1 VSYDAKRLYELL
13 PAIYRIR
20 DAEQGEPL
28 KALFAVLAEQMG
40 VLEED
45 LAQLYD
51 DQFIET
57 CAPWVVPYIGDLV
70 GNNPLFDIG
79 RPLRADVAR
88 TIHYRR
94 RKGTLHALEEMARDV
109 TGWGCR
115 AVEFFRLLDWNQNL
129 NHLRPDNLGCA
140 NVRDINTMDLVD
152 TAFDTSSHT
161 VDVRPIGQ
169 AEGWHNIKNIGFFL
183 WRLRSYPID
192 DVPAR
197 PVDPAGDYRY
207 HFSVL
212 GSPAPL
218 FHHAQAVDETT
229 GRTEEANIP
238 APIRPLALHRDLEKS
253 LHEMSVASI
262 YYGQDFQIKVRKGVD
277 SVTPKVV
284 CVDLST
290 WAQPSESGVVG
301 LDTKLGRLALAA
313 DLAGPVIVSHHY
325 GFSGDVG
332 GGQYDRLDTLASQA
346 DRELILV
353 AQDTTGISADG
364 ALAVVKTIE
373 DAISEWNKAENP
385 CCIIRI
391 LDNGAYVYES
401 DKDLGIA
408 LPAPQYRVEADGKKV
423 KLKGDLFI
431 EAANGFRPCLRLS
444 APPAS
449 PPQPPVPAPRINV
462 TAAGD
467 GAALTINGLLVE
479 GGKPSVGG
487 VLVAAGELKLT
498 LDHCTFVPGR
508 ALSFDDGAP
517 AEPEKPSLEVSGSG
531 TDVTIRHSI
540 VGPLRVDVDNTLT
553 VEESIIDAPEGSA
566 GRVLAIAAIDGSGP
580 GPQTTLVRT
589 TVLGGIYVKELAL
602 ASEVIFAGVVTSD
615 RLQSGCVRFSFV
627 PDGSQTPRRYR
638 CQPTL
643 AKEQAVE
650 KALEAA
656 ERGERA
662 PLSEEDKQTIRD
674 GISVWL
680 KPAFTSVRYGHPAY
694 CQLSYYCPEQIR
706 TGAED
711 GSEMGAFCTL
721 RNPQREAN
729 LRIRLQ
735 EYLPVGLT
743 PGLIYVT

>member
-277 SVTPKVV
+277 SVPEGRV
-284 CVDLST
+284 CGPEHMGA
-290 WAQPSESGVVG
+290 AQRERGRRVG
-301 LDTKLGRLALAA
+301 HETGATGSCRRPG
-313 DLAGPVIVSHHY
+313 GP
-325 GFSGDVG
+325 G
-332 GGQYDRLDTLASQA
+332 
-346 DRELILV
+346 
-353 AQDTTGISADG
+353 
-364 ALAVVKTIE
+364 
-373 DAISEWNKAENP
+373 
-385 CCIIRI
+385 
-391 LDNGAYVYES
+391 
-401 DKDLGIA
+401 
-408 LPAPQYRVEADGKKV
+408 YRVSS
-423 KLKGDLFI
+423 
-431 EAANGFRPCLRLS
+431 LRLQRRRGRR
-444 APPAS
+444 AVRPA
-449 PPQPPVPAPRINV
+449 RH
-462 TAAGD
+462 AGQ
-467 GAALTINGLLVE
+467 
-479 GGKPSVGG
+479 
-487 VLVAAGELKLT
+487 
-498 LDHCTFVPGR
+498 PGR
-508 ALSFDDGAP
+508 QGANTGCARHDGDF
-517 AEPEKPSLEVSGSG
+517 G
-531 TDVTIRHSI
+531 
-540 VGPLRVDVDNTLT
+540 
-553 VEESIIDAPEGSA
+553 
-566 GRVLAIAAIDGSGP
+566 
-580 GPQTTLVRT
+580 
-589 TVLGGIYVKELAL
+589 
-602 ASEVIFAGVVTSD
+602 
-615 RLQSGCVRFSFV
+615 
-627 PDGSQTPRRYR
+627 
-638 CQPTL
+638 
-643 AKEQAVE
+643 
-650 KALEAA
+650 
-656 ERGERA
+656 
-662 PLSEEDKQTIRD
+662 
-674 GISVWL
+674 
-680 KPAFTSVRYGHPAY
+680 
-694 CQLSYYCPEQIR
+694 
-706 TGAED
+706 
-711 GSEMGAFCTL
+711 
-721 RNPQREAN
+721 
-729 LRIRLQ
+729 
-735 EYLPVGLT
+735 
-743 PGLIYVT
+743 